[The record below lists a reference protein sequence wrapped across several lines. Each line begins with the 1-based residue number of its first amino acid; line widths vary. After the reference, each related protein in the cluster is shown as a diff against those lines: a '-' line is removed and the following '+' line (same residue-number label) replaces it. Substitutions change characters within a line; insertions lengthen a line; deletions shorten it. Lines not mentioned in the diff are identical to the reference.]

1 MTLFQQIN
9 SLLFGLFLLVMTS
22 LVYFQFTQTRD
33 FMNDQMASDLN
44 NTSTSLGLMLQ
55 PHLETGDLVGAE
67 TLINVIFEGGF
78 YRKVTLTWLADQKE
92 QTWENPVV
100 IDGVPQWFIA
110 LDLFGHQSKE
120 SLITSGWMQLATL
133 KIEAHPALGYQELW
147 RVMNNTLMILSLL
160 FLIAIVILRIR
171 LKFILKPLHNIAI
184 YAKEIAEQNF
194 TSEMAAPSTTELKEV
209 VVAINS
215 MSGQLK
221 KVFTT
226 LDDEVNK
233 LKQVN
238 LTDRVSGLPNRA
250 HLSGQITSWLTDP
263 GYGGLILAKLDW
275 LDDIHSKYG
284 YQVRDETIKVL
295 AQRMGSELQAV
306 APSVIARIANTE
318 FAFLVNKGDRQQ
330 IETYQ
335 QSLIRLINQE
345 MSKAGCEPNTN
356 YALGISERT
365 DEMKLSDIL
374 SSADNA
380 LQQALKSN
388 HISQWYDTQQQQQYN
403 REQWREKLLHA
414 ISNNQFLFQW
424 QPITNINNNETM
436 QREVYCR
443 LNIEEE
449 IVNAGKFMPYIELL
463 SLGSRLDRCL
473 LETIVQNNVLN
484 MSYEPVAINLTHDS
498 INDGEFHLWLGKF
511 LSQLPQASAIH
522 FEIPESAAI
531 SNLEQ
536 CQTLS
541 SIIRDNDA
549 KLGIDHCGR
558 QMDSL
563 TYLQQLKPHYVKL
576 DQSFAFYDK
585 SEQNNELCRALINVL
600 KGLDIEVIVT
610 AIEDNDQLDNFKTL
624 RVDGYQ
630 GYIAPPQDITAT
642 RVDS

>member
-44 NTSTSLGLMLQ
+44 NTSTSLSLMLQ
-55 PHLETGDLVGAE
+55 PHLETGDLAGAE

-78 YRKVTLTWLADQKE
+78 YRKVTLIWLADQKE
-92 QTWENPVV
+92 QTWENKVV
-100 IDGVPQWFIA
+100 IEGVPQWFIE

-160 FLIAIVILRIR
+160 FLIAIVALRIR

-184 YAKEIAEQNF
+184 YAKEISEQNF
-194 TSEMAAPSTTELKEV
+194 STQMIPPSTTELKEV

-221 KVFTT
+221 KVFST
-226 LDDEVNK
+226 LDEEVNK

-263 GYGGLILAKLDW
+263 GYGGLILAQFDW
-275 LDDIHSKYG
+275 LDDILSIYG

-295 AQRMGSELQAV
+295 AQRMQSELAPV
-306 APSVIARIANTE
+306 AESVIARIANTE
-318 FAFLVNKGDRQQ
+318 FAFLITKGDHQQ
-330 IETYQ
+330 IEIYQ

-345 MSKAGCEPNTN
+345 MSKAGCEPNTK

-365 DEMKLSDIL
+365 DEIKLSDLL
-374 SSADNA
+374 SNSDNA
-380 LQQALKSN
+380 LQQALKN
-388 HISQWYDTQQQQQYN
+388 NRVSQWFDTQQQQQFN
-403 REQWREKLLHA
+403 REQWREKLISA
-414 ISNNQFLFQW
+414 ITNNQFLFQW
-424 QPITNINNNETM
+424 QPITAINSSDII

-443 LNIEEE
+443 LNIEGD

-473 LETIVQNNVLN
+473 LETIANNRILS
-484 MSYEPVAINLTHDS
+484 MSYEPVAVNLTHDS
-498 INDGEFHLWLGKF
+498 LKDPEFHQWLDKF
-511 LSQLPQASAIH
+511 LSQLDDASSIH
-522 FEIPESAAI
+522 FEIPESGAN

-536 CQTLS
+536 SLILS
-541 SIIRDNDA
+541 GIIRANGA

-563 TYLQQLKPHYVKL
+563 TYLQQLKPDYVKL
-576 DQSFAFYDK
+576 DQSFAFYNK

-600 KGLDIEVIVT
+600 KGLNIEVIVT
-610 AIEDNDQLDNFKTL
+610 AIEDENQLENFKSL

-630 GYIAPPQDITAT
+630 GYIAPPQEITAT
-642 RVDS
+642 NT